1 MVCSFCDTE
10 GHNVRT
16 CKLLK
21 GAIGLFITHKG
32 ATIAQSD
39 WSGMLA
45 QAAGL
50 ALDTVTFGMASAAA
64 AAYNAYKTASAS
76 LDLYQF
82 NNLSM
87 RERAKKLKPFFGQ
100 EAAKAAIEDEFG

>member
-1 MVCSFCDTE
+1 MVCSCDTH

-21 GAIGLFITHKG
+21 GAIGLFITHRG

-39 WSGMLA
+39 FSSMLA
-45 QAAGL
+45 AAAGL

-64 AAYNAYKTASAS
+64 VCYSAYKTASAS
-76 LDLYQF
+76 LDLATF
-82 NNLSM
+82 NSLSKK
-87 RERAKKLKPFFGQ
+87 EQAKKLKPFFGQ
-100 EAAKAAIEDEFG
+100 EAASACIEDEFS